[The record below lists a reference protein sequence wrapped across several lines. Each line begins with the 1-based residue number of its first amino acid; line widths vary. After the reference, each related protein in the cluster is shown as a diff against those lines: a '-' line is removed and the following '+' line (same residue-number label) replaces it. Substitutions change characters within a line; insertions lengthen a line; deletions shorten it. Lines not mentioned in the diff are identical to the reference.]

1 MEQKYKTLLAALV
14 IILSLGLVVH
24 ANVQDALKKRRQVKL
39 KIGTGICN
47 ESDYAELEEDLTRC
61 SKKSK
66 KFQIQLNST
75 NPQPQLCSYLNG
87 AMMCFDPFKK
97 CYTSNNLKKLKGA
110 NLEGTVELVAEAG
123 NEYMANLMRDCL
135 IYKQIVGLGR
145 GALTGFDIFHI
156 FLLVLICCTIGY
168 FLTIK
173 KSHPE

>member
-39 KIGTGICN
+39 KIGMGICN
-47 ESDYAELEEDLTRC
+47 ESDYAELKEDLTRC
-61 SKKSK
+61 SKKTR
-66 KFQIQLNST
+66 KFQIQLHSR
-75 NPQPQLCSYLNG
+75 NPQLLCSYLNG

-97 CYTSNNLKKLKGA
+97 CYTSNNLKKLKGV

-123 NEYMANLMRDCL
+123 NEYMANLMRDCQ

-173 KSHPE
+173 KPHPE